1 MSGTFIEKLGGI
13 LKDPGT
19 DPDSPHPDLRVA
31 SVLVPLVE
39 SRGTVSFVFSTRT
52 DSVPHHKG
60 QICFPGGSRESG
72 DESLLYTALRE
83 AEEEMGIRRDDVR
96 ILGRMEAV
104 PTMTKFFITPYVCS
118 IPSHYRFTPDPF
130 EVDEI
135 FYAPLKEFL
144 DFGRYRTTETVFKGR
159 SYPVYFID
167 YGERTIWGATAKIV
181 RKLAE
186 LVKES
191 GLDSYL

>member
-1 MSGTFIEKLGGI
+1 MSGAFIEKLGAI
-13 LKDPGT
+13 LIGPGT
-19 DPDSPHPDLRVA
+19 DPDSPHPDLRTA
-31 SVLVPLVE
+31 SVLVPLME
-39 SRGTVSFVFSTRT
+39 SRGTISFVFSTRT

-72 DESLLYTALRE
+72 DELLLDTALRE

-96 ILGRMEAV
+96 ILGRMEPV
-104 PTMTKFFITPYVCS
+104 PTMTMFFITPYVCS
-118 IPSHYRFTPDPF
+118 IPPRYRFTPDPF
-130 EVDEI
+130 EVEEI
-135 FYAPLKEFL
+135 FTAPLEEFL

-167 YGERTIWGATAKIV
+167 YGEKTIWGATAKIV

-186 LVKES
+186 LVRES